1 MYLLANV
8 SKKVS
13 VVNHHSLLKES
24 VVAGQKILVID
35 DSKVIRVRVRE
46 MLPQGNCEVLEAKD
60 GEEGLKLIR
69 EARPNL
75 IMLDFLLP
83 KVSGWEVYQKVQ
95 AHPELSKIPLVIMSG
110 REEEVMEKIP
120 KPFEKH
126 FFAFIAKPFEKKQLT
141 EAIKLAMVLAKKKPV
156 PEAPATPAAA
166 PSSGAGAAEI
176 QAMTQKMAKMQAEID
191 TLKKQMTQVITII
204 KQMKSK

>member
-1 MYLLANV
+1 M
-8 SKKVS
+8 
-13 VVNHHSLLKES
+13 
-24 VVAGQKILVID
+24 AGQKILVID

-46 MLPQGNCEVLEAKD
+46 MLPQGNFEVLEAKD

-69 EARPNL
+69 QARPSL

-141 EAIKLAMVLAKKKPV
+141 EAIKSAMVLAKKKPI
-156 PEAPATPAAA
+156 PEAPANAAA
-166 PSSGAGAAEI
+166 SAAGSVGTAEL
-176 QAMTQKMAKMQAEID
+176 QAMTQKMVKMQAEID
-191 TLKKQMTQVITII
+191 ALKKQMTQVITII
-204 KQMKSK
+204 KQMKAAK

>member
-1 MYLLANV
+1 
-8 SKKVS
+8 
-13 VVNHHSLLKES
+13 
-24 VVAGQKILVID
+24 
-35 DSKVIRVRVRE
+35 
-46 MLPQGNCEVLEAKD
+46 MLPQGNFEVLEAKD

-69 EARPNL
+69 QARPNL

-141 EAIKLAMVLAKKKPV
+141 EAIKSAMVLAKKKPV
-156 PEAPATPAAA
+156 PEAPAAAA
-166 PSSGAGAAEI
+166 ASSGAGAADI

-191 TLKKQMTQVITII
+191 TLKKQMAQVITII
-204 KQMKSK
+204 KQKLK

>member
-1 MYLLANV
+1 
-8 SKKVS
+8 
-13 VVNHHSLLKES
+13 
-24 VVAGQKILVID
+24 VAGQKILVID

-46 MLPQGNCEVLEAKD
+46 MLPQGNFEVLEAKD

-95 AHPELSKIPLVIMSG
+95 AHPVLCKIPLVIMSG

-141 EAIKLAMVLAKKKPV
+141 EAIKSAMVLAKKKPV
-156 PEAPATPAAA
+156 PEEAPAAVAAV
-166 PSSGAGAAEI
+166 PGSGAGAAEI
-176 QAMTQKMAKMQAEID
+176 QAMTLKMAKMQAEID
-191 TLKKQMTQVITII
+191 TLKKQMGQVITII
-204 KQMKSK
+204 KQKLK